1 MHVSQI
7 LSTKGTVVHS
17 ISPSATVSELAA
29 ELHERRVGALIV
41 KDASGAL
48 VGIVSERDV
57 VRGLAS
63 DASVVHAS
71 VESIMT
77 RDVVSIDLD
86 FEVADLT
93 RLMTEK
99 RIRHVPV
106 IDNGGTLAGLVS
118 IGDVVKVRMD
128 ELETERAALVD
139 YITQGG

>member
-1 MHVSQI
+1 MQVAQI
-7 LSTKGTVVHS
+7 LSSKGTEVHS
-17 ISPSATVSELAA
+17 IVPEASVEELVTELAT
-29 ELHERRVGALIV
+29 RRIGAMV
-41 KDASGAL
+41 VTNPSGSV

-57 VRGLAS
+57 VRGLTS
-63 DASVVHAS
+63 DPSIIQSTVQA
-71 VESIMT
+71 IMT
-77 RDVVSIDLD
+77 KDVVSVGPD

-106 IDNGGTLAGLVS
+106 IDERGALVGLVS

-139 YITQGG
+139 YITHGG

>member
-1 MHVSQI
+1 MHVTQV
-7 LSTKGTVVHS
+7 LSAKGTHVHS
-17 ISPSATVSELAA
+17 IAPEATVGELVRL
-29 ELHERRVGALIV
+29 LHERRVGALIV
-41 KDASGAL
+41 KDASESI

-57 VRGLAS
+57 IRELALDSDVVSSNVR
-63 DASVVHAS
+63 
-71 VESIMT
+71 SIMT
-77 RDVVSIDLD
+77 KDVVSVGPD

-106 IDNGGTLAGLVS
+106 IDEHGALVGLVS

-139 YITQGG
+139 YITHGG

>member
-1 MHVSQI
+1 MHVSHI
-7 LSTKGTVVHS
+7 LLTKDPDVYS
-17 ISPSATVSELAA
+17 ISPTSTVA
-29 ELHERRVGALIV
+29 ELVEELHARRVGALLV
-41 KDASGAL
+41 TDTSGTL

-57 VRGLAS
+57 VRGLATNPS
-63 DASVVHAS
+63 LTRET

-77 RDVVSIDLD
+77 KDVVSVAPD
-86 FEVADLT
+86 FEIADLT

-106 IDNGGTLAGLVS
+106 MDPAGDLVGLVS
-118 IGDVVKVRMD
+118 IGDVVKFRMD

>member
-1 MHVSQI
+1 MQVAQI
-7 LSTKGTVVHS
+7 LSSKGTEVHS
-17 ISPSATVSELAA
+17 IVPEASVEELVTELAT
-29 ELHERRVGALIV
+29 RRIGAMV
-41 KDASGAL
+41 VTNPSGSV

-57 VRGLAS
+57 VRGLTS
-63 DASVVHAS
+63 DPSIVQSTVQA
-71 VESIMT
+71 IMT
-77 RDVVSIDLD
+77 KDVVSVGPD

-106 IDNGGTLAGLVS
+106 IDERGALVGLVS

-139 YITQGG
+139 YITHGG

>member
-7 LSTKGTVVHS
+7 LSTKGKTVHS
-17 ISPSATVSELAA
+17 ISPAATVGELAA
-29 ELHERRVGALIV
+29 ELNSRRVGALIV
-41 KDASGAL
+41 KDSFGAV

-63 DASVVHAS
+63 DASVVDAA

-77 RDVVSIDLD
+77 KEVVSIDPD

-106 IDNGGTLAGLVS
+106 IDNDGALVGLVS

-139 YITQGG
+139 YITHGG

>member
-7 LSTKGTVVHS
+7 LSTKGADVHS
-17 ISPSATVSELAA
+17 ISPSATVNELVAQLNA
-29 ELHERRVGALIV
+29 LRVGALIV
-41 KDASGAL
+41 NDASGVL

-57 VRGLAS
+57 VRGMA
-63 DASVVHAS
+63 DDPAVGEMS

-77 RDVVSIDLD
+77 KEVVSIDPD
-86 FEVADLT
+86 FEVADLA
-93 RLMTEK
+93 RLMTER

-106 IDNGGTLAGLVS
+106 MDGDRNLVGLVS

-128 ELETERAALVD
+128 ELETERAALVE

>member
-7 LSTKGTVVHS
+7 LSTKGTDVHS
-17 ISPSATVSELAA
+17 IAPTGTVAELAA
-29 ELHERRVGALIV
+29 ELNSRRVGALIV
-41 KDASGAL
+41 KDSSGAV

-63 DASVVHAS
+63 DASVVNAA

-77 RDVVSIDLD
+77 KDVVSIDPD

-106 IDNGGTLAGLVS
+106 IDNGGVLVGLVS

-128 ELETERAALVD
+128 ELETERAALME

>member
-7 LSTKGTVVHS
+7 LSTKGTDVHS
-17 ISPSATVSELAA
+17 IAPAATVAELAA
-29 ELHERRVGALIV
+29 ELNSRRVGALIV
-41 KDASGAL
+41 KDSSGAV

-63 DASVVHAS
+63 DASVVSAA

-77 RDVVSIDLD
+77 KDVVSIDPD

-106 IDNGGTLAGLVS
+106 IDNGGVLVGLVS

-128 ELETERAALVD
+128 ELETERAALMD

>member
-7 LSTKGTVVHS
+7 LSTKGTDVHS
-17 ISPSATVSELAA
+17 IAPTATVA
-29 ELHERRVGALIV
+29 ELTAELNSRRVGALIV
-41 KDASGAL
+41 KDSSGAV

-63 DASVVHAS
+63 DASVVNAA

-77 RDVVSIDLD
+77 KDVVSIDPD

-106 IDNGGTLAGLVS
+106 IDNGGVLVGLVS

-128 ELETERAALVD
+128 ELETERAALMD

>member
-7 LSTKGTVVHS
+7 LSTKGTDVHS
-17 ISPSATVSELAA
+17 IAPAATVAELAA
-29 ELHERRVGALIV
+29 ELNSRRVGALIV
-41 KDASGAL
+41 KDTSGAL

-63 DASVVHAS
+63 DASVVHAT

-77 RDVVSIDLD
+77 KDVVSIDPD

-106 IDNGGTLAGLVS
+106 MDGGDLVGLVS

-128 ELETERAALVD
+128 ELETERAALMD

>member
-7 LSTKGTVVHS
+7 LSSKGSDVHS
-17 ISPSATVSELAA
+17 IASTSTVAELAA
-29 ELHERRVGALIV
+29 ELSARRVGALIV
-41 KDASGAL
+41 KDSSGAV

-63 DASVVHAS
+63 DASVVNAA

-77 RDVVSIDLD
+77 KDVVSVDPD

-106 IDNGGTLAGLVS
+106 IDGSGTLAGLVS

-139 YITQGG
+139 YITHGG

>member
-7 LSTKGTVVHS
+7 LSSKGTDVHS
-17 ISPSATVSELAA
+17 IAPASTVAELAT
-29 ELHERRVGALIV
+29 ELSARRVGALIV
-41 KDASGAL
+41 KDPSGAV

-57 VRGLAS
+57 VRGLAN
-63 DASVVHAS
+63 DPSVVNAT

-77 RDVVSIDLD
+77 KDVVSIDPD

-106 IDNGGTLAGLVS
+106 IDTNGTLVGLVS
-118 IGDVVKVRMD
+118 IGDVVKIRMD

-139 YITQGG
+139 YITHGG

>member
-7 LSTKGTVVHS
+7 LSAKGTDVHS
-17 ISPSATVSELAA
+17 ISSTASVGDLAA
-29 ELHERRVGALIV
+29 ELLARRVGALIV
-41 KDASGAL
+41 KDSSGAL

-57 VRGLAS
+57 VRGLAR
-63 DASVVHAS
+63 DASLVATP

-77 RDVVSIDLD
+77 KDVVSVEPD

-93 RLMTEK
+93 RLMTDK

-106 IDNGGTLAGLVS
+106 IDNQGTLVGLVS

>member
-1 MHVSQI
+1 V
-7 LSTKGTVVHS
+7 
-17 ISPSATVSELAA
+17 
-29 ELHERRVGALIV
+29 IV
-41 KDASGAL
+41 KDPFGAV

-63 DASVVHAS
+63 DASVVNAA

-77 RDVVSIDLD
+77 KDVVSIDPD

-93 RLMTEK
+93 RLMTER

-106 IDNGGTLAGLVS
+106 IDNDGALVGLVS
-118 IGDVVKVRMD
+118 IGDVVKIRMD

-139 YITQGG
+139 YITHGG

>member
-7 LSTKGTVVHS
+7 LSAKGTDVHS
-17 ISPSATVSELAA
+17 ISSTASVGDLAA
-29 ELHERRVGALIV
+29 ELLARRVGALIV
-41 KDASGAL
+41 KDSSGAL

-57 VRGLAS
+57 VRGLAR
-63 DASVVHAS
+63 DASLVATP

-77 RDVVSIDLD
+77 KDVVSVEPD

-93 RLMTEK
+93 RLMTDK
-99 RIRHVPV
+99 RIRHIPV
-106 IDNGGTLAGLVS
+106 IDNQGTLVGLVS